1 MTAKQRPKKEELK
14 TLQMEVHGNTR
25 NGAPRLP
32 LCRENVTSKSLL
44 ILVLYKL
51 ILVPTYRRKVINHD
65 IVLVLKLA
73 LSLFQSVY
81 VITDRG
87 FD

>member
-1 MTAKQRPKKEELK
+1 MSCFLALMTAKQRPKKEELK

-44 ILVLYKL
+44 ILVLYIKTRLTEEKL
-51 ILVPTYRRKVINHD
+51 
-65 IVLVLKLA
+65 
-73 LSLFQSVY
+73 
-81 VITDRG
+81 
-87 FD
+87 